1 MKKFSI
7 PSKFS
12 LSDDFTLN
20 NPDFHLVKLRIMS
33 SGENYNGSSFTID
46 SLNKAKDSVAY
57 TPILANIVE
66 REDGELDANGHDVD
80 FEMKAD
86 YKGNVSFKETYI
98 ERPVGVFLNNSTE
111 IKYDEENDVNYI
123 QAYGI
128 IWKTYSSMYDI
139 LKRDEVKDV
148 SVEIEVINGQ
158 FRDDG
163 YYEIQEYNILATT
176 ILGNGNLP
184 AIENS
189 RIEFNF
195 SQDNDYRSK
204 LEQVDILLQNFNKKG
219 GGKGMDEN
227 KELEQEFAEEEAVE
241 IPVIVDEPQ
250 QEFAEED
257 EVEEDMACGNKKK
270 KKCSAEDEEE
280 VEEDMACGNKKKKR
294 CAEDEE
300 DVCPNCGKP
309 MSECE
314 CDNEEDMACGNK
326 KKKKCSEDEEE
337 EMACN
342 PKKKKKCSCEEE
354 KLYSQAELDEAI
366 ANTKAEFSDALVELA
381 ELREFKAEYDRQV
394 KIQQL
399 NSEMDE
405 IVANFNVNEDKV
417 KELREK
423 VLEGQ
428 YSMEKFEL
436 ELYRN
441 NQPIKN
447 NFSKDDKKSTSLP
460 IVDTEEKMSEVDLL
474 FAKYGIPKN
483 NK

>member
-12 LSDDFTLN
+12 LSNDFSLN

-66 REDGELDANGHDVD
+66 REDGELDANGHDID

-86 YKGNVSFKETYI
+86 YKGNISFKETYV

-195 SQDNDYRSK
+195 SQDDDYRSK

-227 KELEQEFAEEEAVE
+227 KELEQEEFAEEDAVE

-250 QEFAEED
+250 QEEFAEED
-257 EVEEDMACGNKKK
+257 EVEE
-270 KKCSAEDEEE
+270 EE
-280 VEEDMACGNKKKKR
+280 V
-294 CAEDEE
+294 
-300 DVCPNCGKP
+300 CPECGKP
-309 MSECE
+309 MDECE
-314 CDNEEDMACGNK
+314 CDD
-326 KKKKCSEDEEE
+326 DEEE
-337 EMACN
+337 EMA
-342 PKKKKKCSCEEE
+342 KKKKKCSCEEE
-354 KLYSQAELDEAI
+354 KLYSQSELDEAI
-366 ANTKAEFSDALVELA
+366 ANAKAEFSDALVELA
-381 ELREFKAEYDRQV
+381 ELREFKAEYDKQV

>member
-12 LSDDFTLN
+12 LSNDFSLN

-66 REDGELDANGHDVD
+66 REDGELDANGHDID

-86 YKGNVSFKETYI
+86 YKGNISFKETYV

-148 SVEIEVINGQ
+148 SVEVEVINGQ

-227 KELEQEFAEEEAVE
+227 KELEQEEFAEEETVE
-241 IPVIVDEPQ
+241 IPVIDEPQ
-250 QEFAEED
+250 QEFTEED

-270 KKCSAEDEEE
+270 KRCSEEEDEE
-280 VEEDMACGNKKKKR
+280 VEEDMTCGNKKKKR

-300 DVCPNCGKP
+300 EVCPECGKP

-314 CDNEEDMACGNK
+314 CDKEEDMACGN
-326 KKKKCSEDEEE
+326 
-337 EMACN
+337 
-342 PKKKKKCSCEEE
+342 KKKKKCSCEEE

-381 ELREFKAEYDRQV
+381 ELREFKAEYDKQV

>member
-1 MKKFSI
+1 
-7 PSKFS
+7 
-12 LSDDFTLN
+12 
-20 NPDFHLVKLRIMS
+20 
-33 SGENYNGSSFTID
+33 
-46 SLNKAKDSVAY
+46 
-57 TPILANIVE
+57 
-66 REDGELDANGHDVD
+66 
-80 FEMKAD
+80 
-86 YKGNVSFKETYI
+86 
-98 ERPVGVFLNNSTE
+98 
-111 IKYDEENDVNYI
+111 
-123 QAYGI
+123 
-128 IWKTYSSMYDI
+128 MYDI

-227 KELEQEFAEEEAVE
+227 KELEQEEFAEEEAVE
-241 IPVIVDEPQ
+241 IPVIDEPQ
-250 QEFAEED
+250 QEEFAEED
-257 EVEEDMACGNKKK
+257 EIEEDMACGNKKK
-270 KKCSAEDEEE
+270 KRCSEEEDEEE

-300 DVCPNCGKP
+300 EVCPECGKP

-314 CDNEEDMACGNK
+314 CDKEEDMACGN
-326 KKKKCSEDEEE
+326 
-337 EMACN
+337 
-342 PKKKKKCSCEEE
+342 KKKKKCSCEEE

-381 ELREFKAEYDRQV
+381 ELREFKAEYDKQV

>member
-12 LSDDFTLN
+12 LSNDFSLN

-33 SGENYNGSSFTID
+33 SGENYNGSSFTND

-86 YKGNVSFKETYI
+86 YKGNVSFKETYV

-227 KELEQEFAEEEAVE
+227 KELEQEFSEEEAVE

-250 QEFAEED
+250 QEFTDED

-270 KKCSAEDEEE
+270 KKCS
-280 VEEDMACGNKKKKR
+280 
-294 CAEDEE
+294 EDEE

-314 CDNEEDMACGNK
+314 CDKEEDMACGT
-326 KKKKCSEDEEE
+326 
-337 EMACN
+337 
-342 PKKKKKCSCEEE
+342 KKKKKCSCEEE

-405 IVANFNVNEDKV
+405 IVANFNVKEDKV

-428 YSMEKFEL
+428 FSMEKFEL

>member
-12 LSDDFTLN
+12 LSNDFSLN

-86 YKGNVSFKETYI
+86 YKGNVSFKETYV

-227 KELEQEFAEEEAVE
+227 KELEQEFSEEEAVE

-270 KKCSAEDEEE
+270 KRCSEEDDEE
-280 VEEDMACGNKKKKR
+280 
-294 CAEDEE
+294 
-300 DVCPNCGKP
+300 VCPECGKP

-314 CDNEEDMACGNK
+314 CDK
-326 KKKKCSEDEEE
+326 EE
-337 EMACN
+337 EMACGT
-342 PKKKKKCSCEEE
+342 KKKKKCSCEEE
-354 KLYSQAELDEAI
+354 KLYSQSELDEAI

-428 YSMEKFEL
+428 FSMEKFEL

>member
-12 LSDDFTLN
+12 LSNDFSLN

-86 YKGNVSFKETYI
+86 YKGNVSFKETYV

-148 SVEIEVINGQ
+148 SVEVEVINGQ

-227 KELEQEFAEEEAVE
+227 KELEQEEFAEEEAVE
-241 IPVIVDEPQ
+241 IPVIDEPQ
-250 QEFAEED
+250 QEEFAEED
-257 EVEEDMACGNKKK
+257 EIEEDMACGNKKK
-270 KKCSAEDEEE
+270 KRCSEEEDEEE

-300 DVCPNCGKP
+300 EVCPECGKP

-314 CDNEEDMACGNK
+314 CDK
-326 KKKKCSEDEEE
+326 EE
-337 EMACN
+337 EMACGT
-342 PKKKKKCSCEEE
+342 KKKKKCSCEEE
-354 KLYSQAELDEAI
+354 KLYSQSELDEAI

-381 ELREFKAEYDRQV
+381 ELREFKAEYDKQV

>member
-12 LSDDFTLN
+12 LSNDFSLN

-66 REDGELDANGHDVD
+66 REDGELDANGHDID

-86 YKGNVSFKETYI
+86 YKGNISFKETYV

-128 IWKTYSSMYDI
+128 IWKTYSSIYDI

-148 SVEIEVINGQ
+148 SVEVEVINGQ

-227 KELEQEFAEEEAVE
+227 KELEQEEFAEEEAVE
-241 IPVIVDEPQ
+241 IPVIDEPQ
-250 QEFAEED
+250 QEEFAEED
-257 EVEEDMACGNKKK
+257 EIEEDMACGNKKK
-270 KKCSAEDEEE
+270 KRCSEEEEDEEE
-280 VEEDMACGNKKKKR
+280 VEEEMACGNKKKKR

-300 DVCPNCGKP
+300 EVCPECGKP

-314 CDNEEDMACGNK
+314 CDKEEDMACGN
-326 KKKKCSEDEEE
+326 
-337 EMACN
+337 
-342 PKKKKKCSCEEE
+342 KKKKKCSCEEE
-354 KLYSQAELDEAI
+354 KLYSQTELDEAI

-381 ELREFKAEYDRQV
+381 ELREFKAEYDKQV

>member
-12 LSDDFTLN
+12 LSNDFSLN

-148 SVEIEVINGQ
+148 SVEVEVINGQ

-250 QEFAEED
+250 QEEFAEED
-257 EVEEDMACGNKKK
+257 E
-270 KKCSAEDEEE
+270 EE
-280 VEEDMACGNKKKKR
+280 V
-294 CAEDEE
+294 
-300 DVCPNCGKP
+300 CPECGKP
-309 MSECE
+309 MSECV
-314 CDNEEDMACGNK
+314 CDEEEMACGNK
-326 KKKKCSEDEEE
+326 KKKKCSEDEKEEEE

-354 KLYSQAELDEAI
+354 KLYSQSELDEAI

-428 YSMEKFEL
+428 FSMEKFEL

>member
-12 LSDDFTLN
+12 LSNDFSLN
-20 NPDFHLVKLRIMS
+20 NTDFHLVKLRIMS

-66 REDGELDANGHDVD
+66 REDGELDANGHDID

-86 YKGNVSFKETYI
+86 YKGNVSFKETYV

-227 KELEQEFAEEEAVE
+227 KELEQEEFAEEDAIE

-250 QEFAEED
+250 QEEFAEED
-257 EVEEDMACGNKKK
+257 EIEEDMACGNKKK
-270 KKCSAEDEEE
+270 KKCAEDEEE
-280 VEEDMACGNKKKKR
+280 V
-294 CAEDEE
+294 
-300 DVCPNCGKP
+300 CPECGKP

-314 CDNEEDMACGNK
+314 CDK
-326 KKKKCSEDEEE
+326 EE
-337 EMACN
+337 EMA
-342 PKKKKKCSCEEE
+342 KKKKKCSCEEE
-354 KLYSQAELDEAI
+354 KLYSQSELDETI
-366 ANTKAEFSDALVELA
+366 ANAKAEFSDVLVELA

-474 FAKYGIPKN
+474 FAKYGIPK
-483 NK
+483 KQ

>member
-12 LSDDFTLN
+12 LSNDFSLN

-86 YKGNVSFKETYI
+86 YKGNVSFKETYV

-148 SVEIEVINGQ
+148 SVEVEVINGQ

-227 KELEQEFAEEEAVE
+227 KELEQEFSEEEAVE

-257 EVEEDMACGNKKK
+257 EI
-270 KKCSAEDEEE
+270 
-280 VEEDMACGNKKKKR
+280 
-294 CAEDEE
+294 
-300 DVCPNCGKP
+300 
-309 MSECE
+309 
-314 CDNEEDMACGNK
+314 EEDMACGNK

-399 NSEMDE
+399 NLEMDK
-405 IVANFNVNEDKV
+405 IVTNFNVNEDKV

>member
-12 LSDDFTLN
+12 LSNDFSLN

-86 YKGNVSFKETYI
+86 YKGNVSFKETYV

-227 KELEQEFAEEEAVE
+227 KELEQEFSEEEAVE

-250 QEFAEED
+250 QEFTEED

-270 KKCSAEDEEE
+270 KKCS
-280 VEEDMACGNKKKKR
+280 
-294 CAEDEE
+294 EDEE
-300 DVCPNCGKP
+300 DVCPECGKP

-314 CDNEEDMACGNK
+314 CDKEEDMACGT
-326 KKKKCSEDEEE
+326 
-337 EMACN
+337 
-342 PKKKKKCSCEEE
+342 KKKKKCSCEEE